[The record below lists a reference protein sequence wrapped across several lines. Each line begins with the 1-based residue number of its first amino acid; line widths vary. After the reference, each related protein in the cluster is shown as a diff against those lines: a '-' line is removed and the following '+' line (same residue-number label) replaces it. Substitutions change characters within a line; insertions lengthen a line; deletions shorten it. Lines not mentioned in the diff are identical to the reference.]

1 MYSSEAIDLVPHKG
15 HNPIMPKDAKDHIV
29 KVRLTEG
36 EWREWQKA
44 AEEECFSSVSEWL
57 RHYAKKRVKGLDWA
71 TT

>member
-1 MYSSEAIDLVPHKG
+1 MTTQGPQCR
-15 HNPIMPKDAKDHIV
+15 MPKDSKDHIV
-29 KVRLTEG
+29 KVRISLD

-57 RHYAKKRVKGLDWA
+57 RHYAKKRVKGLDRA